1 MIEERT
7 MKSSNELFWGM
18 SENTYIVFMH
28 ISQFAGY
35 IAPLLGF
42 ILPLVMWLSNK
53 DKSALIDEH
62 GKNIINWLI
71 SLMIYAIISAFLVFI
86 VVGIVT
92 LIILGILAILYPIIG
107 AIRASNGSFFKYPLT
122 IKFIK

>member
-1 MIEERT
+1 MIEEGA
-7 MKSSNELFWGM
+7 MESSNELFWGM

-28 ISQFAGY
+28 ISQFSGY